1 MFTGAKIPSSS
12 PSHIVNS
19 QDESSISR
27 KRKLVDKSSCS
38 KVKRPNLNSSDDEF
52 VDNSSFYSNGN
63 RKLVVHKSCN
73 IVSSKSSKVVDKAF
87 AFNKV
92 VEKKNQETSIKSFD
106 FVLNKPIEDKTTN
119 TKNDSFDFVLERNYI
134 LKDKKTKNK
143 SSDVNANSG
152 SSSEYLVNRRFEGV
166 LKGCSSERNGF
177 EESTAMDSGSTNDNG
192 ITAMDN
198 GSTNDNGITAMDSG
212 STNDNGI
219 TAMDSGST
227 NDNGITAMDSGSTI
241 DNGISAMDSGSTI
254 DNGSTAMDSG
264 SNKPSK
270 TKLNSFGLVL
280 NVDKNYKETSIK
292 SFDFVLNKSIEVK
305 TTDAKNNSF
314 DFVLDRNY
322 ILKDKINKNK
332 SLDVN
337 ISGSSSEYLVNRRF
351 EGVLKGC
358 SSERNG
364 FEESTAM
371 DSGSTN
377 DNGITAMD
385 NGMEEVDW
393 IKDLGKGIAED
404 DEEFYSGD
412 DFVQTKF
419 EDSRLSNIKKP
430 SPHK

>member
-52 VDNSSFYSNGN
+52 SDNTSFYSNGN
-63 RKLVVHKSCN
+63 SKLVVHKSCN

-106 FVLNKPIEDKTTN
+106 FVLNK
-119 TKNDSFDFVLERNYI
+119 
-134 LKDKKTKNK
+134 
-143 SSDVNANSG
+143 
-152 SSSEYLVNRRFEGV
+152 
-166 LKGCSSERNGF
+166 
-177 EESTAMDSGSTNDNG
+177 
-192 ITAMDN
+192 
-198 GSTNDNGITAMDSG
+198 
-212 STNDNGI
+212 
-219 TAMDSGST
+219 
-227 NDNGITAMDSGSTI
+227 
-241 DNGISAMDSGSTI
+241 
-254 DNGSTAMDSG
+254 
-264 SNKPSK
+264 
-270 TKLNSFGLVL
+270 
-280 NVDKNYKETSIK
+280 
-292 SFDFVLNKSIEVK
+292 SIEVK

-322 ILKDKINKNK
+322 ILKDKINK

-358 SSERNG
+358 SSERKG

-419 EDSRLSNIKKP
+419 EDSRLSNIKV
-430 SPHK
+430 SI